1 MQYIY
6 AAMTLHEAGRD
17 ISESNLTSMLDVVG
31 AEVNESR
38 VKALVAALE
47 DVDIEEALETAV
59 TAPVVSPTSSDPSVE
74 DEPEEESVAEDSEDE
89 PTPPASDGLDDSSS
103 DGLGALFG

>member
-31 AEVNESR
+31 ADVNESR
-38 VKALVAALE
+38 VQALVAALE
-47 DVDIEEALETAV
+47 DVDIEEALESAV
-59 TAPVVSPTSSDPSVE
+59 AAPVAASTPSSPAVE
-74 DEPEEESVAEDSEDE
+74 DNSEEESVADDSEEE
-89 PTPPASDGLDDSSS
+89 PEPPASDGLDDSSS